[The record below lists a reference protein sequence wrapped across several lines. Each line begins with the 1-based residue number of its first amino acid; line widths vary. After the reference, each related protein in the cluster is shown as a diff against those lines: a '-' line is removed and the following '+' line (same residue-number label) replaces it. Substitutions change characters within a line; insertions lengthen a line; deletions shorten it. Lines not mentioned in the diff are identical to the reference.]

1 MRRRRLRLSP
11 ILAAWVLTAAAGMPA
26 GAAPGPL
33 INSGHSGAITDLEY
47 DARRRLLFSAGD
59 DGSVRVWE
67 HGSGTIVQHL
77 FLGVHR
83 VARIALQPEG
93 TLLAAVL
100 RSAAGDDLLEVWD
113 WRSGR
118 RLYGR
123 ALTEPPLHL
132 GFSSRG
138 TALVY
143 TRAQLDSVVFL
154 DARSGRPLPRL
165 PPGIGIVSFV
175 TTSTNE
181 RTIMT
186 YQPTGR
192 IRYWDAAGAG
202 LQAEVTTL
210 PGLEQIAVSA
220 DNTLLVAR
228 SGGEIVAIDVVT
240 GQVRRRL
247 TPVRPAVF
255 AVSHL
260 RPQLI
265 LLETA
270 PPAAGGGVRLRRIR
284 LDRGL
289 TGDRGA
295 ALELTGAVSVIAAAD
310 YSVFMAQPGGIAEYR
325 SGAVRTFARD
335 ELLPEAH
342 LAIAG
347 DTLVVASGA
356 RLALFRTAL
365 PAASPGGRGAA
376 ASTPPLP
383 RVLSQQ
389 QVPNPLPAPVG
400 LTVAAPAA
408 QQGSATPPAVVLLWN
423 REGEAGAL
431 GTLDPRSG
439 AFQLRLTGLPAPLVQ
454 VSVLERHLLLLDR
467 AGELGLYSLA
477 QVLDADPDQP
487 PPPEHRF
494 RLPGANKVAGG
505 GRRLVVGRSSAPAG
519 AAPLLRIDTATAET
533 ILLPDEAL
541 LIYDLA
547 QHAAGDLFTLGVE
560 SAPAGSGPA
569 PARTVLK
576 RRTGGD
582 LIRQYVLD
590 SYAGEDLFA
599 ALAAAPDG
607 RSVYSSLGQDTVRVW
622 DGRRLQEL
630 ERSGHRPRRLAV
642 AGGVLVAH
650 NADGTFTV
658 WDRAARAVL
667 FDLYLFRDFEWLVV
681 ERSGRY
687 AHSAGARRYLSDGSR
702 RLGAARLGAAAAG
715 SLALARQ

>member
-1 MRRRRLRLSP
+1 MRRRRLRLPP
-11 ILAAWVLTAAAGMPA
+11 ILAAWALLTAAAAMPA

-33 INSGHSGAITDLEY
+33 INSGHRGAITDLEY

-67 HGSGTIVQHL
+67 HGSQTIVQHL

-100 RSAAGDDLLEVWD
+100 RSAAGDHLLEVWD

-118 RLYGR
+118 RLHGR

-132 GFSSRG
+132 DFTSRG
-138 TALVY
+138 SALVY

-165 PPGIGIVSFV
+165 PPGLGIVSFV

-228 SGGEIVAIDVVT
+228 SGGDIVAIDVVT

-247 TPVRPAVF
+247 TPEAPAVF
-255 AVSHL
+255 AVSDL

-270 PPAAGGGVRLRRIR
+270 PPADGGGVRLRRIR

-335 ELLPEAH
+335 QLLPEAQ

-347 DTLVVASGA
+347 DTLVVAGGA

-365 PAASPGGRGAA
+365 PAAPPGGRATAGI
-376 ASTPPLP
+376 PPLP
-383 RVLSQQ
+383 RVLSRQ

-400 LTVAAPAA
+400 LTVAAPGA
-408 QQGSATPPAVVLLWN
+408 VLLWN

-431 GTLDPRSG
+431 GTLDPATG
-439 AFQLRLTGLPAPLVQ
+439 AFQLRLTGLPAPLAQ
-454 VSVLERHLLLLDR
+454 VSVLERRLLLLDR
-467 AGELGLYSLA
+467 AGELRLYSLA
-477 QVLDADPDQP
+477 EVLGADPDR
-487 PPPEHRF
+487 PPEPEQRF
-494 RLPGANKVAGG
+494 RLPGANKVAGS
-505 GRRLVVGRSSAPAG
+505 GRRLVVGRSGAPAD

-533 ILLPDEAL
+533 ILLPDDAL
-541 LIYDLA
+541 LIYDVA

-576 RRTGGD
+576 RRTGGN

-590 SYAGEDLFA
+590 TYAGEDLFA

-607 RSVYSSLGQDTVRVW
+607 RRVYSSLGQDTVRVW
-622 DGRRLQEL
+622 DGGRLQEL

-658 WDRAARAVL
+658 WDRATRAVL

-681 ERSGRY
+681 EQSGRY
-687 AHSAGARRYLSDGSR
+687 AHSSGARRYLSDSAR
-702 RLGAARLGAAAAG
+702 RLSAAAPAAAG
-715 SLALARQ
+715 SLALARE

>member
-11 ILAAWVLTAAAGMPA
+11 ILAAWALLTAAAVAPA

-33 INSGHSGAITDLEY
+33 INSGHRGAITDLEY

-67 HGSGTIVQHL
+67 HGSQTIVQHL

-100 RSAAGDDLLEVWD
+100 RSAAGDHLLEVWD

-118 RLYGR
+118 RLHGR

-132 GFSSRG
+132 GFTSRG
-138 TALVY
+138 SALVY

-165 PPGIGIVSFV
+165 PPGLGIVSFV

-228 SGGEIVAIDVVT
+228 SGGDIVAIDVVT

-247 TPVRPAVF
+247 TPAPPAVF
-255 AVSHL
+255 AVSDL

-270 PPAAGGGVRLRRIR
+270 PPADGGGVRLRRIR

-335 ELLPEAH
+335 ELLPEAQ

-347 DTLVVASGA
+347 DTLVVAAGA

-365 PAASPGGRGAA
+365 PAAPPGGRGTAD
-376 ASTPPLP
+376 TPPLP
-383 RVLSQQ
+383 RVLSRQ

-400 LTVAAPAA
+400 LTVAAPGA
-408 QQGSATPPAVVLLWN
+408 VLLWN

-431 GTLDPRSG
+431 GTLDPVTG
-439 AFQLRLTGLPAPLVQ
+439 AFQLRLTGLPAPLAQ
-454 VSVLERHLLLLDR
+454 VSVLERQLLLLDR
-467 AGELGLYSLA
+467 AGELRLYSLA
-477 QVLDADPDQP
+477 QVLGADPDRP
-487 PPPEHRF
+487 PAPEQRF
-494 RLPGANKVAGG
+494 RLPGANKAAGS
-505 GRRLVVGRSSAPAG
+505 GRRLVVGRSGAPAG

-541 LIYDLA
+541 LIYDVA

-560 SAPAGSGPA
+560 AAPAGSGPA

-576 RRTGGD
+576 RRTGGN

-590 SYAGEDLFA
+590 TYAGEDLFA

-607 RSVYSSLGQDTVRVW
+607 RRVYSSLGQDTVRVW
-622 DGRRLQEL
+622 DGGRLQEL

-658 WDRAARAVL
+658 WDRATRAVL

-687 AHSAGARRYLSDGSR
+687 AHSSGARRYLSDSAR
-702 RLGAARLGAAAAG
+702 RLSAAAPAAAG
-715 SLALARQ
+715 SLALARE

>member
-11 ILAAWVLTAAAGMPA
+11 ILAAWALSTAAAVAPA

-33 INSGHSGAITDLEY
+33 INSGHRGAITDLEY

-67 HGSGTIVQHL
+67 HGSRTIVQHL

-93 TLLAAVL
+93 TLLAAAL

-132 GFSSRG
+132 GFTSRG
-138 TALVY
+138 SALVY

-165 PPGIGIVSFV
+165 PPGLGIVSFV

-228 SGGEIVAIDVVT
+228 SGSDVVAIDVVT

-247 TPVRPAVF
+247 TPAAPAVF
-255 AVSHL
+255 AVSDL

-270 PPAAGGGVRLRRIR
+270 PAAAGGGVRLRRVL

-295 ALELTGAVSVIAAAD
+295 ALELSGAVSVIAAAD

-335 ELLPEAH
+335 ELLPEAQ

-347 DTLVVASGA
+347 DILVVAGGA

-365 PAASPGGRGAA
+365 PAAPPGGRGSAG
-376 ASTPPLP
+376 TPPLP
-383 RVLSQQ
+383 RVLSRQ

-400 LTVAAPAA
+400 LTVAAPGA
-408 QQGSATPPAVVLLWN
+408 VLLWN

-431 GTLDPRSG
+431 GTLDPVSG
-439 AFQLRLTGLPAPLVQ
+439 AFQLRLTGLPAPLAQ
-454 VSVLERHLLLLDR
+454 VSVLEERLLLLDR
-467 AGELGLYSLA
+467 AGELRLYSLA
-477 QVLDADPDQP
+477 QVLGADPDRP
-487 PPPEHRF
+487 PAPEQRF
-494 RLPGANKVAGG
+494 RLPGANKAAGS
-505 GRRLVVGRSSAPAG
+505 GRRLVVGRSGAPAG

-541 LIYDLA
+541 LIYDVA
-547 QHAAGDLFTLGVE
+547 RHAAGDLFTLGVE
-560 SAPAGSGPA
+560 AAPAGSGPA
-569 PARTVLK
+569 QARTVLK
-576 RRTGGD
+576 RRTGGN

-590 SYAGEDLFA
+590 TYAGEDLFA

-607 RSVYSSLGQDTVRVW
+607 RRVYSSLGQDTVRVW
-622 DGRRLQEL
+622 DGGRLQEM

-658 WDRAARAVL
+658 WDRATRAVL

-687 AHSAGARRYLSDGSR
+687 AHSAGARRYLSDSAR
-702 RLGAARLGAAAAG
+702 RLSAAAPAAAG
-715 SLALARQ
+715 SLALARE

>member
-11 ILAAWVLTAAAGMPA
+11 ILAAWALLTAAAAAPA

-33 INSGHSGAITDLEY
+33 INSGHRGAITDLEY

-67 HGSGTIVQHL
+67 HGSRTIVQHL

-93 TLLAAVL
+93 TLLAAAL

-132 GFSSRG
+132 GFTSRG
-138 TALVY
+138 SALVY

-165 PPGIGIVSFV
+165 PPGLGIVSFV

-228 SGGEIVAIDVVT
+228 SGGDIVAIDVVT

-247 TPVRPAVF
+247 TPAAPAVF
-255 AVSHL
+255 AVSDL

-270 PPAAGGGVRLRRIR
+270 PAAAGGGVRLRRVL

-295 ALELTGAVSVIAAAD
+295 ALELSGAVSVIAAAD

-335 ELLPEAH
+335 ELLPEAQ

-347 DTLVVASGA
+347 DILVVAGGA

-365 PAASPGGRGAA
+365 PAAPPGGRGSAG
-376 ASTPPLP
+376 TPPLP
-383 RVLSQQ
+383 RVLSRQ

-400 LTVAAPAA
+400 LTVAAPGA
-408 QQGSATPPAVVLLWN
+408 VLLWN

-431 GTLDPRSG
+431 GTLDPVTG
-439 AFQLRLTGLPAPLVQ
+439 AFQLRLAGLPAPLAQ
-454 VSVLERHLLLLDR
+454 VSVLERRLLLLDR
-467 AGELGLYSLA
+467 AGELRLYSLA
-477 QVLDADPDQP
+477 QVLGADPDRP
-487 PPPEHRF
+487 PAPEQRF
-494 RLPGANKVAGG
+494 RLPGANKAAGS
-505 GRRLVVGRSSAPAG
+505 GRRLVVGRSAPAG

-533 ILLPDEAL
+533 ILLPDDAL
-541 LIYDLA
+541 LIYDVA

-560 SAPAGSGPA
+560 AAPAGSGPA
-569 PARTVLK
+569 QARTVLK
-576 RRTGGD
+576 RRTGGN

-590 SYAGEDLFA
+590 TYAGEDLFA

-607 RSVYSSLGQDTVRVW
+607 RRVYSSLGQDTVRVW
-622 DGRRLQEL
+622 DGGRLQEM

-658 WDRAARAVL
+658 WDRATRAVL

-687 AHSAGARRYLSDGSR
+687 AHSAGARRYLSESSP
-702 RLGAARLGAAAAG
+702 RLIATAPAAAG
-715 SLALARQ
+715 SLALARE

>member
-11 ILAAWVLTAAAGMPA
+11 ILAAWALLTAAAAMPA

-33 INSGHSGAITDLEY
+33 INSGHRGAITDLEY

-67 HGSGTIVQHL
+67 HGSQTIVQHL

-100 RSAAGDDLLEVWD
+100 RSAAGDHLLEVWD

-118 RLYGR
+118 RLHGR

-132 GFSSRG
+132 GFTSRG
-138 TALVY
+138 SALVY

-165 PPGIGIVSFV
+165 PPGLGIVSFV

-228 SGGEIVAIDVVT
+228 SGGDIVAIDVVT

-247 TPVRPAVF
+247 TPAPPAVF
-255 AVSHL
+255 AVSDL

-270 PPAAGGGVRLRRIR
+270 PAADGGGVRLRRIR

-295 ALELTGAVSVIAAAD
+295 ALELSGAVSVIAAAD

-335 ELLPEAH
+335 QLLPEAQ

-347 DTLVVASGA
+347 DTLVVAGGA

-365 PAASPGGRGAA
+365 PAAPPGGRATAG
-376 ASTPPLP
+376 TPPLP
-383 RVLSQQ
+383 RVLSRQ

-400 LTVAAPAA
+400 LTVAAPDA
-408 QQGSATPPAVVLLWN
+408 VLLWN

-431 GTLDPRSG
+431 GTLDPATG
-439 AFQLRLTGLPAPLVQ
+439 AFQLRLTGLPAPLAQ
-454 VSVLERHLLLLDR
+454 VSVLERRLLLLDR
-467 AGELGLYSLA
+467 AGELRLYSLA
-477 QVLDADPDQP
+477 QVLGADPDRP
-487 PPPEHRF
+487 PAPEQRF
-494 RLPGANKVAGG
+494 RLPGANKAAGSD
-505 GRRLVVGRSSAPAG
+505 RRLVVGRSGAPAG

-541 LIYDLA
+541 LIYDVA

-576 RRTGGD
+576 RRTGGN

-590 SYAGEDLFA
+590 TYAGEDLFA

-607 RSVYSSLGQDTVRVW
+607 RRVYSSLGQDTVRVW

-658 WDRAARAVL
+658 WDRATRAVL

-687 AHSAGARRYLSDGSR
+687 AHSSGARRYLSDSAR
-702 RLGAARLGAAAAG
+702 RLSAAAPAAAG
-715 SLALARQ
+715 SLALARE

>member
-1 MRRRRLRLSP
+1 MRRRRLRLPP
-11 ILAAWVLTAAAGMPA
+11 ILAAWALLTAAAAMPA

-33 INSGHSGAITDLEY
+33 INSGHRGAITDLEY

-67 HGSGTIVQHL
+67 HGSQTIVQHL

-100 RSAAGDDLLEVWD
+100 RSAAGDHLLEVWD

-118 RLYGR
+118 RLHGR

-132 GFSSRG
+132 GFTSRG
-138 TALVY
+138 SALVY

-165 PPGIGIVSFV
+165 PPGLGIVSFV

-228 SGGEIVAIDVVT
+228 SGGDIVAIDVVT

-247 TPVRPAVF
+247 TPAAPAVF
-255 AVSHL
+255 AVSDL

-270 PPAAGGGVRLRRIR
+270 PPADGGGVRLRRIR

-335 ELLPEAH
+335 QLLPEAQ

-347 DTLVVASGA
+347 DTLVVAGGA

-365 PAASPGGRGAA
+365 PAAPPGGRATAGI
-376 ASTPPLP
+376 PPLP
-383 RVLSQQ
+383 RVLSRQ

-400 LTVAAPAA
+400 LTVAAPGA
-408 QQGSATPPAVVLLWN
+408 VLLWN

-431 GTLDPRSG
+431 GTLDPATG
-439 AFQLRLTGLPAPLVQ
+439 AFQLRLTGLPAPLAQ
-454 VSVLERHLLLLDR
+454 VSVLERRLLLLDR
-467 AGELGLYSLA
+467 TGELRLYSLA
-477 QVLDADPDQP
+477 QVLGADPDR
-487 PPPEHRF
+487 PPEPEQRF
-494 RLPGANKVAGG
+494 RLPGANKVAGS
-505 GRRLVVGRSSAPAG
+505 GRRLVVGRSGAPAD

-533 ILLPDEAL
+533 ILLPDDAL
-541 LIYDLA
+541 LIYDVA

-576 RRTGGD
+576 RRTGGN

-590 SYAGEDLFA
+590 TYAGEDLFA

-607 RSVYSSLGQDTVRVW
+607 RRVYSSLGQDTVRVW

-658 WDRAARAVL
+658 WDRATRAVL

-681 ERSGRY
+681 EQSGRY
-687 AHSAGARRYLSDGSR
+687 AHSSGARRYLSDSAR
-702 RLGAARLGAAAAG
+702 RLSAAAPAAAG
-715 SLALARQ
+715 SLALARE

>member
-1 MRRRRLRLSP
+1 MRRRRLRLSS
-11 ILAAWVLTAAAGMPA
+11 ILAAWALLTAAAAAPA

-33 INSGHSGAITDLEY
+33 INSGHRGAITDLEY

-67 HGSGTIVQHL
+67 HGSRTIVQHL

-83 VARIALQPEG
+83 VSRIALQPEG

-132 GFSSRG
+132 GFTSRG
-138 TALVY
+138 SALVY

-165 PPGIGIVSFV
+165 PPGLGIVSFV

-228 SGGEIVAIDVVT
+228 SGGDIVAIDVVT

-247 TPVRPAVF
+247 TPAAPAVF
-255 AVSHL
+255 AVSDL

-270 PPAAGGGVRLRRIR
+270 PAAAGGGVRLRRVL

-295 ALELTGAVSVIAAAD
+295 ALELSGAVSVIAAAD

-335 ELLPEAH
+335 ELLPEAQ

-347 DTLVVASGA
+347 DILVVAGGA

-365 PAASPGGRGAA
+365 PAAPPGGRATAG
-376 ASTPPLP
+376 TPPLP
-383 RVLSQQ
+383 RVLSRQ

-408 QQGSATPPAVVLLWN
+408 VLLWN

-431 GTLDPRSG
+431 GTLDPVSG
-439 AFQLRLTGLPAPLVQ
+439 AFQLRLTGLPAPLAQ
-454 VSVLERHLLLLDR
+454 VSVLERRLLLLDR
-467 AGELGLYSLA
+467 AGELRLYSLA
-477 QVLDADPDQP
+477 QVLGADPDRP
-487 PPPEHRF
+487 PAPEQRF
-494 RLPGANKVAGG
+494 RLPGANKAAGS
-505 GRRLVVGRSSAPAG
+505 GRRLVVGRSGAPAG

-541 LIYDLA
+541 LIYDVA

-560 SAPAGSGPA
+560 AAPAGSGPA
-569 PARTVLK
+569 QARTVLK
-576 RRTGGD
+576 RRTGGN

-590 SYAGEDLFA
+590 TYAGEDLFA

-607 RSVYSSLGQDTVRVW
+607 RRVYSSLGQDTVRVW
-622 DGRRLQEL
+622 DGGRLQEM

-658 WDRAARAVL
+658 WDRATRAVL

-687 AHSAGARRYLSDGSR
+687 AHSAGARRYLSDSAR
-702 RLGAARLGAAAAG
+702 RLSATAPAAAG
-715 SLALARQ
+715 SLALARE